1 MDSGSIF
8 HFSYHCGVADFRF
21 ISISHSHQPICT
33 TLGVMIHTDK
43 RMNPIHFESDSADDL
58 IQINPEILDPN
69 PGSDFDLGRDGAV

>member
-1 MDSGSIF
+1 
-8 HFSYHCGVADFRF
+8 
-21 ISISHSHQPICT
+21 
-33 TLGVMIHTDK
+33 MIHTDK